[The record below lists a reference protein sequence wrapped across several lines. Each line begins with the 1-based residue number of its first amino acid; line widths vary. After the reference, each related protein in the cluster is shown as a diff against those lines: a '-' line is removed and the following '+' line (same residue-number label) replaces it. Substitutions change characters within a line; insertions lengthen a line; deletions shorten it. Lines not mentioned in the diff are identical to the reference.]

1 MDTRGIAKC
10 NIPFLIWEHS
20 AASREHQMPI
30 LCPNG
35 HFHFVVEHQGRK
47 MFPSNQNFPVGKFLQ
62 NNSYI
67 RVAFGDVHHSVCT
80 ERESG
85 WNPEQCPLLCACFR
99 QILSEP
105 LLREGVSVR
114 RVRKPAR

>member
-1 MDTRGIAKC
+1 MKRKISAGNCSGRDF
-10 NIPFLIWEHS
+10 PFIGHIKTVNVPLIMADGERRL
-20 AASREHQMPI
+20 ADEQKN
-30 LCPNG
+30 L
-35 HFHFVVEHQGRK
+35 
-47 MFPSNQNFPVGKFLQ
+47 
-62 NNSYI
+62 YI

-85 WNPEQCPLLCACFR
+85 WNPEQCPLLCACLM

>member
-1 MDTRGIAKC
+1 MDTRGYSEKQY
-10 NIPFLIWEHS
+10 PFFLGVGEP
-20 AASREHQMPI
+20 QGLT
-30 LCPNG
+30 LCPNV
-35 HFHFVVEHQGRK
+35 HFLSVDERWGV
-47 MFPSNQNFPVGKFLQ
+47 NFLQ
-62 NNSYI
+62 NFSYI

-85 WNPEQCPLLCACFR
+85 WNPEQCPLLCACLM

-105 LLREGVSVR
+105 LLREGVSVG

>member
-1 MDTRGIAKC
+1 MDTRGYSEKQY
-10 NIPFLIWEHS
+10 PFFLGVGEP
-20 AASREHQMPI
+20 QGLT
-30 LCPNG
+30 LCPNV
-35 HFHFVVEHQGRK
+35 HFLSVDERWRVN
-47 MFPSNQNFPVGKFLQ
+47 FPQNF
-62 NNSYI
+62 SYI

-85 WNPEQCPLLCACFR
+85 WNPEQCPLLCACLM

-105 LLREGVSVR
+105 LLREGVSVG